1 MSDTAYL
8 NIGVDSTDTDKAAKS
23 LDNLADFAEK
33 AEKATGALG
42 QAVQKNAKEYKSLAD
57 MADDLAKSERKAV
70 EQIHQRAKAYTK
82 SAGAEVAAMRATE
95 KSAQSMS
102 QYAAETEKLRAG
114 LTKLL
119 TAIDPLEARLNK
131 LDDAEEKLTQ
141 TFKRGIIDAEK
152 YAESLAKIGAQRN
165 DIAEKQLKEIGDG
178 AEYAA
183 GMMEKLGL
191 GTRLAQ
197 QDLMNLGRAA
207 AQGDLKQVQN
217 SIFQLT
223 RNTGALSL
231 ALSAAGAAAGVA
243 VGSIALLGTAYY
255 QGYQRTQEFNRSIAL
270 TGNALGVSAA
280 EMAHMT
286 AEVGRLSGSYAQAE
300 RAANLIV
307 RSGRIASGSIQ
318 DVMKTAVEM
327 QQAFGQSVDQT
338 ISEFERLG
346 ESPSQTLL
354 ELNEKYR
361 FLTAAVYEQVR
372 ALEDQ
377 GRMEEAT
384 ALAQAE
390 ASRALDE
397 RAAEVIAN
405 VGSMERA
412 WLDLKNIAAGAWEAM
427 KGIGAAKTVSQ
438 EIKEINDEIASI
450 DKSLAGV
457 AGSKTLQDP
466 KNQSAEYGN
475 WVPDGSGLQSRRS
488 DLEAQRDIL
497 EQVKFIEDSY
507 AELNDRAEKN
517 REKELENA
525 IFRENL
531 VKTHTKSTLASELE
545 KINADFKKATEGLEK
560 GGSEYIKVFEATQH
574 RIEQAKKKYEKST
587 RSGGASGNQFAAE
600 VARLKARI
608 AEERDLSKAVEE
620 TITQVTRLNQFERK
634 AMQLR
639 EQASKETKAGTKAQL
654 EKLAALNEEAG
665 ALVRNNKL
673 AEEAAKERLKY
684 LEGLEK
690 STKSTYDEA
699 QKLRDQAQTMGMSRM
714 ALEALTTARIEEQI
728 AQLQTQEGSEEEIK
742 LLREQIAARHELTDA
757 IGQQEMARAS
767 YEAQQELERD
777 WQRTVDNIDD
787 VFRRGF
793 ADMLN
798 EGKGSWSSFTKSLA
812 TTFKT
817 TVADQIYKM
826 FAQPFVAKVVVG
838 MAGGLGMGGV
848 ANAMGGGSFAQV
860 ANEMGGGASQFGM
873 VGGMSWLTNFGGN
886 VSNTL
891 ADFGANL
898 AMNSDMFSGVGESLL
913 KNAESIGQF
922 ADLAGDILGYG
933 SAIFNITKGN
943 WGAGLGGAAGT
954 AFGGP
959 IGGAIGSTL
968 GGMIDGMLGS
978 GETRGGGYYQL
989 QDGTAVKL
997 GGASGGDGGQQTA
1010 DAVGQLFSSAQ
1021 GTIDSLFKDLGIDA
1035 GVAFYEGM
1043 FEDSK
1048 KGRGGVFSG
1057 GILDVSGEQIKFGT
1071 NEKGAGYGGKSGSLE
1086 EMFENMQKDL
1096 AFSTLEAWQS
1106 VSDQMPDIIGDSLKD
1121 VDVRALSAEQA
1132 AAMVNEI
1139 QAVVA
1144 STNAFINALNELPFS
1159 NLKEMSFDAS
1169 AAMLQLFGGVE
1180 QAMQGLGVYYQE
1192 FYSESERIEHAIA
1205 NLTKNFAEL
1214 GYELPASRDAYRELV
1229 ESIDVSSES
1238 GQELYVQLIQM
1249 SGAFASVT
1257 EGAEGLEFGLNG
1269 MAEDL
1274 SELMRLLSTLPFNHL
1289 IEMGEETV
1297 RVLAEMAGGIDAF
1310 ASSLGGY
1317 YQNFFTE
1324 QERFIAGAGVF
1335 VNDLNELGLAL
1346 PAARDGFR
1354 GMMDSIDLTTTAGQE
1369 MFAALLGMAEQADD
1383 YYRYVEQTQKTAL
1396 AELADAV
1403 SSARKKEL
1411 EGLKEHQDQRMQA
1424 LRESQSKELDAL
1436 RGDQG
1441 EQKKALRSFQSER
1454 MKALRDEQSEQ
1465 VKAVRDSYNQQ
1476 AEVIRDAI
1484 SSISDKL
1491 RELSSLSGQIHRGLD
1506 ALRGFSDLAVD
1517 LHRQTSRGMV
1527 DEAIRLA
1534 QDGRSLVGF
1543 KGLEDAVNAVSQLDS
1558 SDFNSKFNYE
1568 LERAESSSAL
1578 KKLGGLTNSQVDV
1591 QDLQLSALEK
1601 QLEELSDWRDIQL
1614 DTLSKLSENEMSLLS
1629 DLVEKEQEQLRLQHE
1644 KELAALSEQSKI
1656 QVEELQRIS
1665 AQETDHLNAWFD
1677 ELLAEE
1683 KRSLSRQVSEMMAI
1697 QSNQYALEEVVESGA
1712 LKQHAQMQRVEQAI
1726 NASTSSITR
1735 AIGNINISLGEIP
1748 GFATGGR
1755 YGGGLAVVGEQGP
1768 EIINFDQPGMVY
1780 TNAQSK
1786 SLMAN
1791 AGAGNDE
1798 VAALL
1803 RQLLGE
1809 IKEMRYETRQ
1819 MVINTAKILG
1829 LVDDATES
1837 AISDDSIVVTY

>member
-8 NIGVDSTDTDKAAKS
+8 NIGVDSTDSDKAAKS

-33 AEKATGALG
+33 AEKATDALG

-286 AEVGRLSGSYAQAE
+286 TEVGRLSGSYAQAE

-307 RSGRIASGSIQ
+307 RSGRIASDSIQ

-327 QQAFGQSVDQT
+327 QQTFGQSVDET

-346 ESPSQTLL
+346 ESPSQTLI
-354 ELNEKYR
+354 ELDEKYR
-361 FLTAAVYEQVR
+361 FLTAAVLEQVL
-372 ALEDQ
+372 ALERQ
-377 GRMEEAT
+377 GRMEEAIK
-384 ALAQAE
+384 LAQAE
-390 ASRALDE
+390 ASRALGE
-397 RAAEVIAN
+397 RTKEVAEN
-405 VGSMERA
+405 VGVMEKAWQGLKGVVTGTWETMLNVGRA
-412 WLDLKNIAAGAWEAM
+412 QPVVAELAKVNEAIALLEEGEESLNKLKKGFAGGYVAS
-427 KGIGAAKTVSQ
+427 VSG
-438 EIKEINDEIASI
+438 
-450 DKSLAGV
+450 AGV
-457 AGSKTLQDP
+457 AQVTGGANSEALYQ
-466 KNQSAEYGN
+466 
-475 WVPDGSGLQSRRS
+475 RR
-488 DLEAQRDIL
+488 
-497 EQVKFIEDSY
+497 
-507 AELNDRAEKN
+507 AELEETLKIQEEEAKITERESKN
-517 REKELENA
+517 EEMRKEALKLRNSYLE
-525 IFRENL
+525 
-531 VKTHTKSTLASELE
+531 TYTKSTLASELAKANE
-545 KINADFKKATEGLEK
+545 ELKQVTAGLDKESAEYAKVMEAHYNRVEQIN
-560 GGSEYIKVFEATQH
+560 
-574 RIEQAKKKYEKST
+574 KKYEKST

-673 AEEAAKERLKY
+673 AEEAAKERMKY

-728 AQLQTQEGSEEEIK
+728 AQLQTKEGSEEEIK

-767 YEAQQELERD
+767 YEAQQELERE
-777 WQRTVDNIDD
+777 WERTVDNIDD

-933 SAIFNITKGN
+933 NSILNVTKGN
-943 WGAGLGGAAGT
+943 WGAGIGGAAGQF
-954 AFGGP
+954 FGGP
-959 IGGAIGSTL
+959 IGSFVGSTL
-968 GGMIDGMLGS
+968 GGMLDGAFK
-978 GETRGGGYYQL
+978 GEKRAGGRWAY
-989 QDGTAVKL
+989 DKN
-997 GGASGGDGGQQTA
+997 
-1010 DAVGQLFSSAQ
+1010 SSQAQ
-1021 GTIDSLFKDLGIDA
+1021 
-1035 GVAFYEGM
+1035 FYEGPSGGYGGQATTDAMTQVMSSAVSMIDSVFEGVGVQAEVAAYKAM
-1043 FEDSK
+1043 FESSG
-1048 KGRGGVFSG
+1048 KGRGGTFSG
-1057 GILDVSGEQIKFGT
+1057 GTLLIDGQEVSFGT
-1071 NEKGAGYGGKSGSLE
+1071 NVKGAGYGSRSASAE
-1086 EMFENMQKDL
+1086 QSFEDMTKDM
-1096 AFSTLEAWQS
+1096 AFSALEAWQLAA
-1106 VSDQMPDIIGDSLKD
+1106 DQMPDIIGDSLKD
-1121 VDVRALSAEQA
+1121 IDVRALSAEQA
-1132 AAMVNEI
+1132 TAMANEI
-1139 QAVVA
+1139 QAVVV

-1257 EGAEGLEFGLNG
+1257 EGAEGLELGLNG

-1297 RVLAEMAGGIDAF
+1297 RVLAEMAGGVDAF

-1335 VNDLNELGLAL
+1335 VNDLSELGLAL
-1346 PAARDGFR
+1346 PATRDGFR

-1369 MFAALLGMAEQADD
+1369 MFAALLGTAEQADD
-1383 YYRYVEQTQKTAL
+1383 YYRYVEQTTQNVL
-1396 AELADAV
+1396 AELAQVVAE
-1403 SSARKKEL
+1403 ARQKEL
-1411 EGLKEHQDQRMQA
+1411 TSLKASQTERMQT
-1424 LRESQSKELDAL
+1424 LRSQQSAEL
-1436 RGDQG
+1436 
-1441 EQKKALRSFQSER
+1441 KALRSSQNER
-1454 MKALRDEQSEQ
+1454 SKLLRDEQQ
-1465 VKAVRDSYNQQ
+1465 QAVKAVRDSYNAQ
-1476 AEVIRDAI
+1476 AKAVRNSI
-1484 SSISDKL
+1484 SSINEKL
-1491 RELSSLSGQIHRGLD
+1491 SELNSLSNQIERGLGS
-1506 ALRGFSDLAVD
+1506 LRGFSDLAVN
-1517 LHRQTSRGMV
+1517 LHRDASKNLV
-1527 DEAIRLA
+1527 DQAVQLA
-1534 QDGRSLVGF
+1534 QAGKSLTGF
-1543 KGLEDAVNAVSQLDS
+1543 AGLEDAINALSRLDA
-1558 SDFNSKFNYE
+1558 SDFTSQFDYE
-1568 LERAESSSAL
+1568 LERAESADAL
-1578 KKLGGLTNSQVDV
+1578 SKLGDLTSGQVDV
-1591 QDLQLSALEK
+1591 QELQLTAMET
-1601 QLEELSDWRDIQL
+1601 QLERLGEWRDKQIE
-1614 DTLSKLSENEMSLLS
+1614 TLSQIAEREQRLQRELF
-1629 DLVEKEQEQLRLQHE
+1629 EKEQDSLAAYAEKQTEQMNAFFE
-1644 KELAALSEQSKI
+1644 KEQASLNRHFDALLTQEQGALEQQVTQMLAMQSEQAALANT
-1656 QVEELQRIS
+1656 VESTSLQ
-1665 AQETDHLNAWFD
+1665 
-1677 ELLAEE
+1677 
-1683 KRSLSRQVSEMMAI
+1683 
-1697 QSNQYALEEVVESGA
+1697 QYAQLVSIES
-1712 LKQHAQMQRVEQAI
+1712 AI
-1726 NASTSSITR
+1726 DASASRIAS
-1735 AIGNINISLGEIP
+1735 AVSNMSVSVNMGMP
-1748 GFATGGR
+1748 AFADGGR
-1755 YGGGLAVVGEQGP
+1755 YGGGLALVGERGP
-1768 EIINFDQPGMVY
+1768 EIINFDKPGMVY
-1780 TNAQSK
+1780 TAAQSRN
-1786 SLMAN
+1786 LMAN
-1791 AGAGNDE
+1791 AGAGSDE
-1798 VAALL
+1798 TASLL
-1803 RQLLGE
+1803 RQLIGE
-1809 IKEMRYETRQ
+1809 IKEMRCELRQ
-1819 MVINTAKILG
+1819 VAVNTQKTNNML
-1829 LVDDATES
+1829 DDVTQGGTTLRTEVFNG
-1837 AISDDSIVVTY
+1837 AN